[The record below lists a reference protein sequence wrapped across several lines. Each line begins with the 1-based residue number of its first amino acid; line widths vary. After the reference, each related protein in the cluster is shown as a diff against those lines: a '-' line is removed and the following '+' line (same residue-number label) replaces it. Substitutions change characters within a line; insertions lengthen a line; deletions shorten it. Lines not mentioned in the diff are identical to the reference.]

1 MENPMEVENLDLT
14 DVEDLE
20 EMEKMELADAVDLE
34 ANGEW
39 KVMYYQLLVVAIM
52 VA

>member
-1 MENPMEVENLDLT
+1 MEMENLDLT

-20 EMEKMELADAVDLE
+20 EWEEMELADAVDLE
-34 ANGEW
+34 ANGEL
-39 KVMYYQLLVVAIM
+39 KVMNWQVLVVAIM